1 VSKRVRGLKFP
12 RRTDRPSRVDR
23 LLEHGWTVILY
34 DGECELCSA
43 IVKFIVHRSRNS
55 LLAFSAIKAASFQI
69 ERGRD
74 NAARAYQTIFVLEG
88 SQVLE
93 SGDAVI
99 RLLRKM
105 DRPWSALAVVARIA
119 PRIVRDFVY
128 RFVARNRYRV
138 FGRRQ
143 SCLFCVPDEGR
154 RFVR

>member
-1 VSKRVRGLKFP
+1 MSKRVRGLKFP
-12 RRTDRPSRVDR
+12 RRTDRPSRVER

-43 IVKFIVHRSRNS
+43 IVKFIANRSRNS
-55 LLAFSAIKAASFQI
+55 LLAFSAIQAASFQI

-99 RLLRKM
+99 RLLQKM